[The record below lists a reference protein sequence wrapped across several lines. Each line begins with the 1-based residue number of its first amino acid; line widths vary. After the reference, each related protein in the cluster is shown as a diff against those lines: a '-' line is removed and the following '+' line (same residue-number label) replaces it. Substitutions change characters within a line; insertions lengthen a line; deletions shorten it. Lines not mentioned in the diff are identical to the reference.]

1 MKENTCST
9 REAALALGIC
19 VRTVQLWA
27 EQGRLKA
34 WKTPGGHRRI
44 LRESIGEQ
52 LRERERSIGG
62 GADDFDILIVEDD
75 QIFRQMVQS
84 KLRSVT
90 PMVNIRTASNGIE
103 GLIKLGERNPQILIT
118 DLLMPG
124 LDGFHMLNTLTSSP
138 SFRPMQILVTTG
150 MSDDEIFRQGG
161 VPEGVVVFHKPIE
174 IAVLVSLVRAYYDGW
189 RLQKK
194 NMDAASA

>member
-1 MKENTCST
+1 MNEKTCST
-9 REAALALGIC
+9 REAAAALGIC
-19 VRTVQLWA
+19 VRTVQLWV

-44 LRESIGEQ
+44 FRESIGEQ
-52 LRERERSIGG
+52 LREREKSIGG

-90 PMVNIRTASNGIE
+90 PMINIRTANNGIE

-138 SFRPMQILVTTG
+138 SFRPMQIFVMTG

-161 VPEGVVVFHKPIE
+161 VPEGGVVFHQPIE

-194 NMDAASA
+194 NMGATNA

>member
-9 REAALALGIC
+9 REAAAALGIC
-19 VRTVQLWA
+19 VRTVQLWV

-44 LRESIGEQ
+44 FRESIGEQ
-52 LRERERSIGG
+52 LREREKSIGG

-90 PMVNIRTASNGIE
+90 PMINIRTANNGIE

-138 SFRPMQILVTTG
+138 SFRPMQIFVMTG

-194 NMDAASA
+194 NMGATNA